1 MSKSYFELT
10 LNDREVLQD
19 EKIYEL
25 NRLRQR
31 SHCKT
36 INESSAADMA
46 RCILVSQSGKLIPR
60 SDLFAIVF
68 VKLSKN

>member
-1 MSKSYFELT
+1 MSKSYFELN
-10 LNDREVLQD
+10 LNDREDLQD

-46 RCILVSQSGKLIPR
+46 AMLDLAAYWCPKVASSFHDLTSLRLI
-60 SDLFAIVF
+60 
-68 VKLSKN
+68 